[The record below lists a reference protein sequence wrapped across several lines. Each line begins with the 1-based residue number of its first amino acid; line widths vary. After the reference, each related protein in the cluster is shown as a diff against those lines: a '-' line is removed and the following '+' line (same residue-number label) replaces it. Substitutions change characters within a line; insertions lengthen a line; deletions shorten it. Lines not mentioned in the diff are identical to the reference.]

1 MTARADHRAHT
12 KPMPPRSNSTHL
24 PQYFAVLYGAMIVYA
39 SLQPF
44 SGWML
49 PLPGTPYFL
58 FAPWPPRYT
67 RFDIAINVIA
77 YVPFGIAVAMIGSRM
92 PARVR
97 FARALAVGGLLS
109 LSMESAQMLA
119 PTRDSSLIDLLSN
132 SAGAAVG
139 GLIAVVFCRIP
150 GLRSQVGTW
159 RRRVFLEGRR
169 GDLGL
174 ALLGVWLLAQ
184 VNPGIP
190 LFAATFDPSLEL
202 TSDLAGTLLQAAQS
216 AFNVVGV
223 GLFLALLVR
232 QRQFLWGAVLLLIGI
247 ALMLKGCAAS
257 LLLRQA
263 VMETWLKPGVLAGIA
278 VGSVALLAAITL
290 PRPLRTSVC
299 AIALLSSLIAPL
311 LAPDMWQARAP
322 IALFDWPY
330 GQLLNFNGLTH
341 AVLVVWP
348 VLASTYL
355 LWLAGQPGWGHTT
368 AGEDARV

>member
-1 MTARADHRAHT
+1 MPHR
-12 KPMPPRSNSTHL
+12 PQSTQL
-24 PQYFAVLYGAMIVYA
+24 PLYFAVLYGAMIVYA
-39 SLQPF
+39 SLEPA
-44 SGWML
+44 SAWMA
-49 PLPGTPYFL
+49 PIPGTPYFL
-58 FAPWPPRYT
+58 FAPWPPRYA
-67 RFDIAINVIA
+67 RFDVVINVVA
-77 YVPFGIAVAMIGSRM
+77 YAPFGLAVALVGARTAP
-92 PARVR
+92 PARFVIGT
-97 FARALAVGGLLS
+97 LGGAMLS
-109 LSMESAQMLA
+109 LCMESAQMFL
-119 PTRDSSLIDLLSN
+119 PTRDASTIDLLSN
-132 SAGAAVG
+132 TVGAALG
-139 GLIAVVFCRIP
+139 ALIAVVFNGVP
-150 GLRSQVGTW
+150 GLRQRIRAW

-174 ALLGVWLLAQ
+174 ALLAIWFLAQ

-232 QRQFLWGAVLLLIGI
+232 QRQFLGWAVLILIGFE
-247 ALMLKGCAAS
+247 LVLKGCAAS

-263 VMETWLKPGVLAGIA
+263 VLETWLKPGVSMGIV
-278 VGSVALLAAITL
+278 VGAIALLAAIWL
-290 PRPLRTSVC
+290 PRPLRMTLC
-299 AIALLSSLIAPL
+299 AIALLSSLVAPL

-330 GQLLNFNGLTH
+330 GQLLNFNRLTH

-348 VLASTYL
+348 VLASAYL

-368 AGEDARV
+368 MGDPEGRV